1 MLTLMR
7 LLPIAVLSIGLV
19 GSCAMVEDDPLSQP
33 DETEVSGD
41 GDQVAPAAAIEPA
54 AEQCG
59 DIVCPIG
66 TTCCDPLDGEC
77 VRKGMSCPLNASGD
91 RTAEQGD
98 AIEPAAEQCGDFVCP
113 IGTTCCDP
121 LDGECV
127 RKGMSCPL

>member
-1 MLTLMR
+1 MLTFMR
-7 LLPIAVLSIGLV
+7 LLPIAVLSICLA
-19 GSCAMVEDDPLSQP
+19 GSCAVVEDEPLP
-33 DETEVSGD
+33 DETALAGD
-41 GDQVAPAAAIEPA
+41 DQLAPAAAIEPA

-77 VRKGMSCPLNASGD
+77 VRKGMQCPLSED
-91 RTAEQGD
+91 QTAEDLD
-98 AIEPAAEQCGDFVCP
+98 AIEPAAEQCGDIVCP

-127 RKGMSCPL
+127 RKGMECPL